1 VFHCFLIVSL
11 IAIKRTRLQLVI
23 FLVTMK
29 RLREDVSRNKTEKQ
43 EEDNS
48 ELALVPD
55 LIRLVLVDYI
65 APLWLAQIRRAT
77 KPEVMRAGIR
87 RYRDLFLRPYPWLL
101 LTEKE
106 RVVHQ
111 TRLLSAGFSVTMMSM
126 LIDPLLRLIPDEKAC
141 LRQWKTTTDLGMP
154 LSGTKPTSAFQCTDF
169 WIAVGQALEQYL
181 PRVSRYILNCACG
194 SWGTASS
201 AFSKSR
207 DICTP
212 TWCNRGGKML
222 ALFKPVPEALETPA
236 FVFVDF
242 ACPVFG
248 HQELCRP
255 FIESFHQPHK
265 LSFLIFPNWLSTRSN
280 QDDWCRI
287 DFSIPAGERSHL

>member
-1 VFHCFLIVSL
+1 MFHCFLIVSL

-29 RLREDVSRNKTEKQ
+29 RLREDASRDKTEKQ

-65 APLWLAQIRRAT
+65 APLWLEHIRQAT
-77 KPEVMRAGIR
+77 KPEVLRARIR
-87 RYRDLFLRPYPWLL
+87 RYRDLFLRSYSWVL

-126 LIDPLLRLIPDEKAC
+126 LIDPLLRLYSFDKDC
-141 LRQWKTTTDLGMP
+141 LRQWNTTNDIGMP
-154 LSGTKPTSAFQCTDF
+154 LSGTKPTSAFLGREF

-181 PRVSRYILNCACG
+181 PRVQRYILTCG
-194 SWGTASS
+194 CGNEQHPS
-201 AFSKSR
+201 ALFFKDR
-207 DICTP
+207 GICTP
-212 TWCNRGGKML
+212 TWCNRGGRML
-222 ALFKPVPEALETPA
+222 SLFKPVPETLEKPALT
-236 FVFVDF
+236 FVDF
-242 ACPVFG
+242 ACPVLG
-248 HQELCRP
+248 HKTLCRP
-255 FIESFHQPHK
+255 FIESFQRPDEF
-265 LSFLIFPNWLSTRSN
+265 SFFIFQNWLSGRSN
-280 QDDWCRI
+280 QDYCSI
-287 DFSIPAGERSHL
+287 DFSQPATV